1 MKMIDKI
8 ENNQVPELMKDA
20 SKQAGAS
27 IRKNNSLE
35 DASLQITSESQII
48 QANQSPEQNTN
59 AVEEA
64 RQLILSGQLD
74 TPENIRA
81 AAQAIAKFGV

>member
-1 MKMIDKI
+1 MIDKI
-8 ENNQVPELMKDA
+8 ENNKLPDVMKQT
-20 SKQAGAS
+20 SKHSGPSTNSA
-27 IRKNNSLE
+27 NNLE
-35 DASLQITSESQII
+35 DASLQITHDSLIE
-48 QANQSPEQNTN
+48 QANNVPSQNSN

-81 AAQAIAKFGV
+81 AAEAIIKFGV